1 MNSYPHT
8 KKFHDYN
15 YDSTV
20 YIDRTHE
27 LLRYSAKR
35 NFNSLVT
42 LIDRLFEHHSRLL
55 VVRIDLEYQQG
66 VSDTIPIEVVNW
78 HRKQLL
84 EDRRGH
90 QVFDDL
96 VGYAWGLEYGEN
108 GGGWH
113 YHLLAIYDSAERQDG
128 VGIGLGIGELW
139 QNITHGLGKCY
150 ISNFD
155 EEKLER
161 AGVLGIGKIHRDDVQ
176 KRICLIENVAAY
188 ITKKST
194 LFEATTVDANTGRF
208 RIFGKSRMPP
218 PLNPD
223 IPRRGRPPVMGR
235 HQ

>member
-1 MNSYPHT
+1 
-8 KKFHDYN
+8 
-15 YDSTV
+15 V

-66 VSDTIPIEVVNW
+66 VSETIPLEVVNW

-90 QVFDDL
+90 EVFDDL

-128 VGIGLGIGELW
+128 VGIGLGIDGQWL
-139 QNITHGLGKCY
+139 NITNGLGKCY

-155 EEKLER
+155 EEKFER

-194 LFEATTVDANTGRF
+194 LFEATFVENGSGRF

-218 PLNPD
+218 PINPD
-223 IPRRGRPPVMGR
+223 VPRRGRPPVRGR
-235 HQ
+235 QQ